1 MTAIDAA
8 LEACLQLG
16 EEHGKGI
23 SLLTDSMSSLMTLQQ
38 GPASQDSELGVAIWK
53 LSQLNIPIQ
62 LIWIP
67 AHCGIAGNEHADRAA
82 NGACALPQRA
92 VETPLQ
98 TALALLKRE
107 RRKKDKE
114 SFREY
119 ARFSEKQDHISLG
132 RAERVTVN
140 QFRAGASSASKATL
154 ARMGKT
160 EDASCDFC
168 GEEETESHILQDCPR
183 TEQAVVKM
191 VGLTDM
197 NLLERPN
204 LLLQLLKKTG
214 RANARTISPQSG

>member
-1 MTAIDAA
+1 M
-8 LEACLQLG
+8 
-16 EEHGKGI
+16 
-23 SLLTDSMSSLMTLQQ
+23 
-38 GPASQDSELGVAIWK
+38 
-53 LSQLNIPIQ
+53 
-62 LIWIP
+62 
-67 AHCGIAGNEHADRAA
+67 
-82 NGACALPQRA
+82 
-92 VETPLQ
+92 ETPLQ

-160 EDASCDFC
+160 EDAACDFC

-183 TEQAVVKM
+183 TEQAVVEM
-191 VGLTDM
+191 VGLTDVD
-197 NLLERPN
+197 LLETPN

-214 RANARTISPQSG
+214 RASYARAISPQSG